1 MPDINDM
8 SEMPEMPEVNDTP
21 EMNST
26 LSDPLAPAEAAAV
39 LSAPPEVVARRRGNP
54 FAFPIAILGWI
65 VPGLGH
71 LVLGR
76 WGRAL
81 TIFVSVGGL
90 AVAGS
95 LMRGELFFPHSYD
108 PLSRIG
114 FFADASSGV
123 FYFASRFL
131 DVAGSDVSRAA
142 GDYGTRFL
150 AAAGIVNLLGVFD
163 AYEIASRRRG

>member
-1 MPDINDM
+1 MPDI
-8 SEMPEMPEVNDTP
+8 PEIPDING
-21 EMNST
+21 T
-26 LSDPLAPAEAAAV
+26 LSDPLDPAEAAAGV
-39 LSAPPEVVARRRGNP
+39 SAPIETVARPRGNP
-54 FAFPIAILGWI
+54 FALPIAILGWI

-76 WGRAL
+76 WGRGL
-81 TIFVSVGGL
+81 TIFISVGGL
-90 AVAGS
+90 AVAGA

-123 FYFASRFL
+123 FYFASRFF

-150 AAAGIVNLLGVFD
+150 AAAGIVNLLGLFD
-163 AYEIASRRRG
+163 AYETASRRRG